1 MGLQPQQESMQNAKK
16 DGYIDK
22 GDLLLLWKSK
32 APTVDGSQ
40 SAGSTSGSSPR
51 TEAETIE
58 LAWNPLGL
66 EAEEFQ
72 LAREEQG
79 DSDGEY
85 LWNPLGLKAPKP
97 QEKES
102 PPLMT
107 KPPPGLEDMEG
118 TDYPSLWSRSTTAGT
133 VDSYEP
139 DPIADE
145 VLASEIAT
153 VLHMMQ
159 TGKCS
164 PPWLGSQSAQRKP
177 RTRHG
182 QVPEVRGS
190 PFWPAPGAYLPFAP
204 GQAHFCPWCGSARM
218 IFHKFCPFC
227 GVSYP
232 DVDMQLEP
240 SLEKQFIQ
248 YAFGTQM

>member
-1 MGLQPQQESMQNAKK
+1 MGLQPQPGSMQNVKK

-22 GDLLLLWKSK
+22 GDLLLLWNTK
-32 APTVDGSQ
+32 APTISDGSQ

-51 TEAETIE
+51 NEDDTAE

-66 EAEEFQ
+66 EADVE
-72 LAREEQG
+72 RE
-79 DSDGEY
+79 DRGESNGEL
-85 LWNPLGLKAPKP
+85 LWNPLGLKGLK
-97 QEKES
+97 KETAN
-102 PPLMT
+102 LLT
-107 KPPPGLEDMEG
+107 KPPGLEDMEG
-118 TDYPSLWSRSTTAGT
+118 QDPPSFWSRSTTAGT
-133 VDSYEP
+133 AMDSYEP

-145 VLASEIAT
+145 VLASEIASM
-153 VLHMMQ
+153 LHMMQ

-164 PPWLGSQSAQRKP
+164 APWLGSQLTKQR
-177 RTRHG
+177 RSTRAPVSG
-182 QVPEVRGS
+182 RGPEIRGS

-232 DVDMQLEP
+232 DIDMQLEP
-240 SLEKQFIQ
+240 STEKQFEQ
-248 YAFGTQM
+248 YEFGTGM

>member
-1 MGLQPQQESMQNAKK
+1 MGLQPQQESMQNAKR
-16 DGYIDK
+16 DGSHGYIDK

-32 APTVDGSQ
+32 APTVDCS

-51 TEAETIE
+51 TEDETIRE

-66 EAEEFQ
+66 DAEDFQ
-72 LAREEQG
+72 SREEQG
-79 DSDGEY
+79 DSDSE
-85 LWNPLGLKAPKP
+85 LVWNPLGLKGPKC
-97 QEKES
+97 QES
-102 PPLMT
+102 RLMT
-107 KPPPGLEDMEG
+107 LTKPPGLEDVEG
-118 TDYPSLWSRSTTAGT
+118 SDYPSLWSRSTTAGT
-133 VDSYEP
+133 ADSYEP
-139 DPIADE
+139 DPVTDE

-153 VLHMMQ
+153 VLQMMQ

-164 PPWLGSQSAQRKP
+164 PPWGQTRKA
-177 RTRHG
+177 RR
-182 QVPEVRGS
+182 QVAEVRGS

>member
-1 MGLQPQQESMQNAKK
+1 MGLQPQQEPMQNAKK
-16 DGYIDK
+16 DGSHGYIDK

-51 TEAETIE
+51 TEDEE

-66 EAEEFQ
+66 DAEEFQ
-72 LAREEQG
+72 LVREEQG
-79 DSDGEY
+79 DSDSE
-85 LWNPLGLKAPKP
+85 LVWNPLGLKGPKR

-102 PPLMT
+102 PLMT
-107 KPPPGLEDMEG
+107 KPPGLEDVEG
-118 TDYPSLWSRSTTAGT
+118 SDYPSLWSRSTTAGT

-164 PPWLGSQSAQRKP
+164 PPWLGPTQRKP
-177 RTRHG
+177 RTR
-182 QVPEVRGS
+182 VPEVRGS

-218 IFHKFCPFC
+218 IFHKFCPLC